1 MERWKAANT
10 QVLGISIDSVYAQ
23 RAFAK
28 DLDLEFPLLADFH
41 PKGEVARRYGVYLED
56 RGFTQRSIFIVD
68 GEGILRWSERYLREL
83 PDMSK
88 LKEVLANLSS

>member
-10 QVLGISIDSVYAQ
+10 QVLGISIDSVYSH

-28 DLDLEFPLLADFH
+28 ELKPDFPLLADFH

-56 RGFTQRSIFIVD
+56 RGHIQRSIFIID
-68 GEGILRWSERYLREL
+68 GGGVLRWSETYTREL
-83 PDMSK
+83 PNMSVLHDVLVK
-88 LKEVLANLSS
+88 LAS